1 MERKTAIKSRTAGA
15 KSAKAK
21 KPGKRMSGEDRR
33 IQIVKVASALF
44 SKKGFK
50 GTTTREIARGAGI
63 SEAVI
68 FKHFSRKE
76 DLYKAI
82 IDSRCIDT
90 EGESCLIGKLKGKKG
105 REVFTTVAVYMLEE
119 HHRDP
124 SFMRLLTYSAL
135 EQHALS
141 ELFLKT
147 RALELLGFLEDKI
160 HELIREGWMREV
172 DPALAA
178 RAFIGMVIHYSI
190 AQELYG
196 FKSFFRRPLEEVAE
210 SFVDIFLEGTRR

>member
-1 MERKTAIKSRTAGA
+1 MERKTVLRSRTAA
-15 KSAKAK
+15 AKAK
-21 KPGKRMSGEDRR
+21 AVKKPRKRMSGEERR
-33 IQIVKVASALF
+33 AQIVKVASDLF

-90 EGESCLIGKLKGKKG
+90 EGESCLIGMLKGKKG
-105 REVFTTVAVYMLEE
+105 KEVFMTVAVHILEE
-119 HHRDP
+119 HHKDP

-135 EQHALS
+135 EQHTLS
-141 ELFLKT
+141 ELFVKT
-147 RALELLGFLEDKI
+147 RAIELLGFLENKI
-160 HELIREGWMREV
+160 NELIREGWMREV

-178 RAFIGMVIHYSI
+178 RAFIGMVVHYSI
-190 AQELYG
+190 AQEIYG
-196 FKSFFRRPLEEVAE
+196 FKRYFKRPLEEVAE

>member
-1 MERKTAIKSRTAGA
+1 MERKTALKSRTASV
-15 KSAKAK
+15 KAKAVK
-21 KPGKRMSGEDRR
+21 KTRKRMSGEERR
-33 IQIVKVASALF
+33 TQIVKVASDLF

-90 EGESCLIGKLKGKKG
+90 EGESCLIGMLKGKKG
-105 REVFTTVAVYMLEE
+105 KEVFTTVAVHMLEE
-119 HHRDP
+119 HHKDP

-135 EQHALS
+135 EQHTLS
-141 ELFLKT
+141 ELFIKT

-160 HELIREGWMREV
+160 NELIREGWMREV

-178 RAFIGMVIHYSI
+178 RAFIGMVVHYSI
-190 AQELYG
+190 AQEIYG
-196 FKSFFRRPLEEVAE
+196 FKRYFRRPLEEVAE

>member
-1 MERKTAIKSRTAGA
+1 MERKTALKPRAA
-15 KSAKAK
+15 AVKAKAAK
-21 KPGKRMSGEDRR
+21 KTRKRMSGEERR
-33 IQIVKVASALF
+33 AQIVKVASDLF

-68 FKHFSRKE
+68 FKHFSHKE

-82 IDSRCIDT
+82 IDSRCVVS
-90 EGESCLIGKLKGKKG
+90 EGESCLISMLKGKKG
-105 REVFTTVAVYMLEE
+105 KEVFTTVAVYMLEE
-119 HHRDP
+119 HHKDP

-135 EQHALS
+135 EQHTLS
-141 ELFLKT
+141 ELFVKT

-160 HELIREGWMREV
+160 NEMIREGWMREV

-178 RAFIGMVIHYSI
+178 RAFIGMVVHYSI
-190 AQELYG
+190 AQEIYG
-196 FKSFFRRPLEEVAE
+196 FKRYFKRPLEEVAE

>member
-1 MERKTAIKSRTAGA
+1 MERKAGVKSRAA
-15 KSAKAK
+15 ELKAAK
-21 KPGKRMSGEDRR
+21 KPRKRMSGEERR
-33 IQIVKVASALF
+33 TQIVKVAMDLF

-90 EGESCLIGKLKGKKG
+90 EGDSCLIGMLKGKKG
-105 REVFTTVAVYMLEE
+105 AEVFMTVAVHMLEE
-119 HHRDP
+119 HHKDP

-135 EQHALS
+135 EQHTLS
-141 ELFLKT
+141 ELFVKT

-160 HELIREGWMREV
+160 KESIREGSMREV

-190 AQELYG
+190 AQEIYG
-196 FKSFFRRPLEEVAE
+196 FKRYFKRPLQEVART
-210 SFVDIFLEGTRR
+210 FVDIFLDGTRR

>member
-1 MERKTAIKSRTAGA
+1 MNGKTPLKTRAAA
-15 KSAKAK
+15 KTAK
-21 KPGKRMSGEDRR
+21 KPRMRLSGEERR
-33 IQIVKVASALF
+33 AQIVKVASGLF

-50 GTTTREIARGAGI
+50 GTTTREIAKAAGI

-82 IDSRCIDT
+82 IDSRCSDN
-90 EGESCLIGKLKGKKG
+90 EGGPRLIGMLKGKSG
-105 REVFTTVAVYMLEE
+105 REAFKTVAVYLLEE
-119 HHRDP
+119 HQKDP

-135 EQHALS
+135 EQHSLS

-147 RALELLGFLEDKI
+147 RAMELLGFLEDKI
-160 HELIREGWMREV
+160 HELIRDGLMRDV

-178 RAFIGMVIHYSI
+178 RAFIGMVDHYSI
-190 AQELYG
+190 GQELYG
-196 FKSFFRRPLEEVAE
+196 FKRYFRRPLEEVAE